1 MTTTVSARLTKT
13 VVEGLQLNEMARDKE
28 VRGFGVRRQLGAPIY
43 FLRKKVRGR
52 DRWMII
58 GPHGAPW
65 TVDTARREA
74 NRLIGLISEGKDP
87 SQAMRDLD
95 NPTLTEASQ
104 HFMTE
109 HGEKLKPNTRDK
121 YEILFRLH
129 ILPAIGHLRVGELTR
144 TDVLKFHSRMSGKA
158 STANYC
164 VAIISKLMSWSEE
177 RGLRP
182 EQSNPCLRV
191 KKFRENKRQRYLS
204 HEEFARLGTV
214 LDEHAAKGGESL
226 FAVAAV
232 RLLLLTGAR
241 VGEILTLQWSFVD
254 LQRGLLLLPDS
265 KTGQKTIRLNPQAAE
280 ILMSIPRVEGN
291 PHVIVGRRDG
301 ARLINLQKPWRRM
314 RADAG
319 LGDVRMHDLRHSFAS
334 MAAASKGSLPM
345 IGKLLGH
352 NHPLTTARYAH
363 LSDDPLQQL
372 NDEVGASIAAA
383 MRGKAG

>member
-1 MTTTVSARLTKT
+1 MTNAISARITKT
-13 VVEGLQLNEMARDKE
+13 VVDRLQTNQMARDTE
-28 VRGFGVRRQLGAPIY
+28 VRGFGVRRQHGAPIY
-43 FLRKKVRGR
+43 FLRKKIRGR

-58 GPHGAPW
+58 GPHGGPW
-65 TVDTARREA
+65 TVETARREA
-74 NRLIGLISEGKDP
+74 HRLIGLIAEGKDP

-95 NPTLTEASQ
+95 NPTVAEATE
-104 HFMTE
+104 HFMAE
-109 HGEKLKPNTRDK
+109 HGEKLKPNTREK

-129 ILPAIGHLRVGELTR
+129 ILPAIGHLRIANLTR
-144 TDVLKFHSRMSGKA
+144 TDVLKFHSRLSGKA
-158 STANYC
+158 STANYSI
-164 VAIISKLMSWSEE
+164 AMISKLMSWSEE

-182 EQSNPCLRV
+182 EQSNPCLRI

-204 HEEFARLGTV
+204 REEFAQLGTV
-214 LDEHAAKGGESL
+214 LDAHAALGGESL

-241 VGEILTLQWSFVD
+241 VGEILTLKWSYVD
-254 LQRGLLLLPDS
+254 VQRGLLLLPDS
-265 KTGQKTIRLNPQAAE
+265 KTGQKTIRLNPQAIEVLAG
-280 ILMSIPRVEGN
+280 IPRVQAN
-291 PHVIVGRRDG
+291 PHVIVGRREG

-319 LGDVRMHDLRHSFAS
+319 LADVRMHDLRHSFAS

-363 LSDDPLQQL
+363 LSDDPVQKL

-383 MRGKAG
+383 MRGSRD

>member
-1 MTTTVSARLTKT
+1 MTNSVSARLTKSI
-13 VVEGLQLNEMARDKE
+13 VDRLQPHQMARDTE

-43 FLRKKVRGR
+43 FLRKKIRGR

-58 GPHGAPW
+58 GSHGAPW
-65 TVDTARREA
+65 TVETARREA
-74 NRLIGLISEGKDP
+74 HRLIGLIAEGKDP
-87 SQAMRDLD
+87 SQATRDLD
-95 NPTLTEASQ
+95 NPTVAQATET
-104 HFMTE
+104 FMAE
-109 HGEKLKPNTRDK
+109 HGEKLKPTTREK
-121 YEILFRLH
+121 YGILFRLH
-129 ILPAIGHLRVGELTR
+129 ILPAVGHLRVAELTR
-144 TDVLKFHSRMSGKA
+144 ADVLKFHSRLAGKA

-164 VAIISKLMSWSEE
+164 IAMLSKLMSWCEE
-177 RGLRP
+177 RGVRP
-182 EQSNPCLRV
+182 EQSNPCLRI

-214 LDEHAAKGGESL
+214 LNAHAAKGGESL

-241 VGEILTLQWSFVD
+241 LNEILTLQWSYVD

-280 ILMSIPRVEGN
+280 ILRGIPRVHGN

-301 ARLINLQKPWRRM
+301 ARLVNLQKPWRRM
-314 RADAG
+314 RGDAG
-319 LGDVRMHDLRHSFAS
+319 LDDVRMHDLRHSFAS

-363 LSDDPLQQL
+363 LSDDPLQAL
-372 NDEVGASIAAA
+372 NDEVGANIAAA
-383 MRGKAG
+383 LAPKG